1 CGNRN
6 LCSTLLCPAPYTKR
20 RDLLPK
26 CATKLDAPYT
36 QDSSVH
42 WNPFA
47 PPVASWPSPYDSKL
61 SSNNGRPLL
70 GGGDCPSTCN
80 VTVSAAEQ
88 HTDATMI
95 IALPAPRA
103 VTRPMLFTL
112 ATEEFVLCQ
121 DSSAPLTTLPL
132 PSRAVAWTCKVCP
145 TAEKVCELGVAVTDA
160 TVCAGGGLL
169 SSTRTVTLTV
179 SPTPQHSAPT

>member
-1 CGNRN
+1 
-6 LCSTLLCPAPYTKR
+6 
-20 RDLLPK
+20 
-26 CATKLDAPYT
+26 
-36 QDSSVH
+36 

-47 PPVASWPSPYDSKL
+47 PPLRVAPFEYASKSSPK
-61 SSNNGRPLL
+61 RTAPLA
-70 GGGDCPSTCN
+70 GGGACPCTSR

-88 HTDATMI
+88 HTEAAMI

-103 VTRPMLFTL
+103 VTKPMLFTL
-112 ATEEFVLCQ
+112 ATEEFVLRQ

-132 PSRAVAWTCKVCP
+132 SSRAVAWTCKVCP
-145 TAEKVCELGVAVTDA
+145 TDANLCESGVTVTDA